1 LSPLPLTAK
10 QEWKANWLLVVAASV
25 GVSFFSFM
33 SPGLGLFFD
42 SLHAEFGWSRTEMTI
57 GMTFGAIITVCGS
70 PFAGSLIDRWGSR
83 KLAIPGLILTSAA
96 ISGFSFA
103 NGSIVQWVALWLA
116 FGIITLAIKTTIWS
130 TAVAGVFSTSRGLA
144 LGVTLSGTALAQ
156 VIVAPLGNWLIETQ
170 GWRAALIWLGLG
182 WGSVALLFSLF
193 FLYDIHDHRR
203 AATKANGGVA
213 AEIPDLPGLTLAEAW
228 RDSSLWRVAIATLL
242 ILSIT
247 IAVTVHQFP
256 IIVEA
261 GLTRQD
267 AAWIGMLVGIAGI
280 VGKLVTGWLLDR
292 YHAKWIGGITLAST
306 AIAYPLLIKGVATPE
321 FIIFAMMISG
331 YAAGT
336 KIQICN
342 YLTSRYAG
350 LRNFG
355 AIFGFMAS
363 MIALAGALGPIM
375 GGIAYDQS
383 GSYTSLLLVG
393 SLISIISGALI
404 FSLGRYPDW
413 SDPSDGQVTA

>member
-1 LSPLPLTAK
+1 MTPQPLSAK
-10 QEWKANWLLVVAASV
+10 QEWQQSWLLVVAASV

-42 SLHAEFGWSRTEMTI
+42 SLHTEFGWSRTEMTI
-57 GMTFGAIITVCGS
+57 GMTFGAIITVFGS

-83 KLAIPGLILTSAA
+83 KLAIPGLILSALV
-96 ISGFSFA
+96 ISAFSLA
-103 NGSIVQWVALWLA
+103 NGSIVQWIALWLA

-170 GWRAALIWLGLG
+170 GWRAAFIWLGLG
-182 WGSVALLFSLF
+182 WGGVALLFSLF

-203 AATKANGGVA
+203 AANNGIA
-213 AEIPDLPGLTLAEAW
+213 AAVPDLPGLTLAQAW
-228 RDSSLWRVAIATLL
+228 RDASLWRVAIATLL
-242 ILSIT
+242 ILTIT

-256 IIVEA
+256 ILTEA

-267 AAWIGMLVGIAGI
+267 AAWIGSLVGIAGI
-280 VGKLVTGWLLDR
+280 LGKLVTGWLLDR
-292 YHAKWIGGITLAST
+292 YHAKWIGGVTLAST
-306 AIAYPLLIKGVATPE
+306 AIAYPLLIKGVATPAL
-321 FIIFAMMISG
+321 ILFAMMVSG

-383 GSYTSLLLVG
+383 GSYTPLLLVG
-393 SLISIISGALI
+393 SVISVISGALI

-413 SDPSDGQVTA
+413 SSPTDLKAPA